1 MALLQEQWDKIMDLA
16 QSTQVVPKQMVT
28 PDFGGILESY
38 KAGQDIAKNRIALEQ
53 AGQGLAANKAVS
65 QAIKDNTNEAG
76 DLDVPTIISQL
87 AKDPNASLNLP
98 ELATKLLS
106 LKGQQFTTDTA
117 KLSNLATKNT
127 LAGQRLGPLVANINE
142 GKPVTRDQIVNEFVH
157 LNRIGVFSPQEAANH
172 MATLPPK
179 TGNAEKDQE
188 ALHNWITNEH
198 RATLN
203 NETLFSKLLP
213 QQQYVGTGGGTQIL
227 TVKPLTGQT
236 TPAGFIQGQNPPGTQ
251 LVAQEGDNTGLEVG
265 TKYIMNPSGAPTIIP
280 QGGINQGGMPQ
291 TGMNPVQQNQ
301 QPTPRPL
308 VTGLAPTT
316 EKNIETGLNLIED
329 ARKQSNLLPTLVF
342 NAGKII
348 KYAKGASTGTGGEL
362 LNDIK
367 GNFAGL
373 PYTFESVKDFNSLGH
388 QLAIMNK
395 EFASLPGINGT
406 NAGQE
411 LASKVGGTTK
421 WDEQSIIEATRVNR
435 SLAEMN
441 NLFYQG
447 IKKYRNDPRKS
458 IDFQDK
464 WNNVLNV
471 DTIRLYDASKNK
483 VTDSEALKSVIKDL
497 GEKRAVEA
505 AKHIDKINDLITKGQ

>member
-1 MALLQEQWDKIMDLA
+1 MDLA
-16 QSTQVVPKQMVT
+16 QSTKVVPGQMVT
-28 PDFGGILESY
+28 PDFGKINLNAPQEF
-38 KAGQDIAKNRIALEQ
+38 IKNQLAIQQ
-53 AGQGLAANKAVS
+53 AGQGIASNKAVS
-65 QAIKDNTNEAG
+65 QAIKDNTSEEG
-76 DLDVPTIISQL
+76 DLNVPAIISQL
-87 AKDPNASLNLP
+87 SKDENASFNLP
-98 ELATKLLS
+98 ELATKLLA
-106 LKGQQFTTDTA
+106 LKGQQFTTETA
-117 KLSNLATKNT
+117 KLTKWNTQNSIAGKRLA
-127 LAGQRLGPLVANINE
+127 PLVANINE
-142 GKPVTRDQIVNEFVH
+142 GKDVTRDQLISEFAH
-157 LNRIGVFSPQEAANH
+157 LNRLGVFSPQEAANH

-179 TGNAEKDQE
+179 TGDEVKDRE
-188 ALHNWITNEH
+188 NLHNWIRSEH
-198 RATLN
+198 LATQN

-213 QQQYVGTGGGTQIL
+213 QQQYVGTGGGTQVLNVNQI
-227 TVKPLTGQT
+227 TGQVK
-236 TPAGFIQGQNPPGTQ
+236 PAGFIQGQLPTGTQ
-251 LVAQEGDNTGLEVG
+251 LVAQEGDGTGLPTG
-265 TKYIMNPSGAPTIIP
+265 TKYIMNPNGAPTIIP
-280 QGGINQGGMPQ
+280 QGGMNQGGMPQ
-291 TGMNPVQQNQ
+291 SGMNPVQQG
-301 QPTPRPL
+301 QPPQKPP
-308 VTGLAPTT
+308 VTALAPTT

-373 PYTFESVKDFNSLGH
+373 PYTFKSVNDFNSLGH

-483 VTDSEALKSVIKDL
+483 TTDPEALKSVIKDL

>member
-1 MALLQEQWDKIMDLA
+1 MDLA
-16 QSTQVVPKQMVT
+16 QSTKVVPGQMVT
-28 PDFGGILESY
+28 PDFSKLNLNAPQEFV
-38 KAGQDIAKNRIALEQ
+38 KNQLAIQQ
-53 AGQGLAANKAVS
+53 AGQGIASNKAVS
-65 QAIKDNTNEAG
+65 MAIKDNTDENG
-76 DLDVPTIISQL
+76 DLNVPAIITQL
-87 AKDPNASLNLP
+87 SKDENASFNLP
-98 ELATKLLS
+98 ELATKLLA

-172 MATLPPK
+172 MATLPAK
-179 TGNAEKDQE
+179 TGNAERDQE

-213 QQQYVGTGGGTQIL
+213 SQSFVSTGAGTQIL
-227 TVKPLTGQT
+227 TTKPLTGQT
-236 TPAGFIQGQNPPGTQ
+236 TPSGFIQGQLPTGTQ
-251 LVAQEGDNTGLEVG
+251 AVAEEGDNTGLTPG
-265 TKYIMNPSGAPTIIP
+265 TKYIKNPSGAPTIIP
-280 QGGINQGGMPQ
+280 QGINQGGMNSMQQGQPPQ
-291 TGMNPVQQNQ
+291 KPI
-301 QPTPRPL
+301 
-308 VTGLAPTT
+308 VTALALST
-316 EKNIETGLNLIED
+316 EKNIETGFNLIEE
-329 ARKQSNLLPTLVF
+329 ARKQSNLLPTLEF

-348 KYAKGASTGTGGEL
+348 KYAKGAATGTGGEL

-373 PYTFESVKDFNSLGH
+373 PYSFKSVTDFNSLGH
-388 QLAIMNK
+388 QLSIMNK

-421 WDEQSIIEATRVNR
+421 WDEQSIIEATRINR
-435 SLAEMN
+435 SLSEMN

-447 IKKYRNDPRKS
+447 VKKYRNDTQKA

-464 WNNVLNV
+464 WNNILNV

-483 VTDSEALKSVIKDL
+483 ATDPDALKSVIKDL

>member
-1 MALLQEQWDKIMDLA
+1 MELA
-16 QSTQVVPKQMVT
+16 QSTQILPNKMVT
-28 PDFGGILESY
+28 PEFGGILESY

-127 LAGQRLGPLVANINE
+127 LAGQRLGPLVAMINE
-142 GKPVTRDQIVNEFVH
+142 GKPVTRDQLVNEFVH

-188 ALHNWITNEH
+188 ALNNWITNEH

-203 NETLFSKLLP
+203 NETLFGKLLP

-227 TVKPLTGQT
+227 NVKPLTGQT
-236 TPAGFIQGQNPPGTQ
+236 APAGFIQGQLPPGTQ
-251 LVAQEGDNTGLEVG
+251 LVAQEGDGTGLPAG
-265 TKYIMNPSGAPTIIP
+265 TKYIMNQSGTPTIIP
-280 QGGINQGGMPQ
+280 QGGMVQGNMPQ
-291 TGMNPVQQNQ
+291 TGMNPVQQG
-301 QPTPRPL
+301 QPPQKPL
-308 VTGLAPTT
+308 VTNLAPIT
-316 EKNIETGLNLIED
+316 ENTNAKGMEIVTQ
-329 ARKQSNLLPTLVF
+329 AREKAAGIPTLRF

-348 KYAKGASTGTGGEL
+348 EYAEKASTGTGGAL
-362 LNDIK
+362 LNDLK

-373 PYTFESVKDFNSLGH
+373 PFTGNTVTDFNLLGH
-388 QLAIMNK
+388 NLAMQNAVLAK
-395 EFASLPGINGT
+395 TPGINASD
-406 NAGQE
+406 AGQK
-411 LASKVGGTTK
+411 LAGEISGTTS
-421 WDEQSIIEATRVNR
+421 WDKKSIIEATRTNR
-435 SLAEMN
+435 MMGEIN
-441 NLFYQG
+441 DLFNQG
-447 IKKYRNDPRKS
+447 VQKYAKS
-458 IDFQDK
+458 PEKAIDFQNK
-464 WNNVLNV
+464 WNSVLDL
-471 DTIRLYDASKNK
+471 DTIRLYDAAINKKTDPKAYQSVVDNLGGSKSNRFI
-483 VTDSEALKSVIKDL
+483 D
-497 GEKRAVEA
+497 A

>member
-1 MALLQEQWDKIMDLA
+1 MDLA

-38 KAGQDIAKNRIALEQ
+38 AAGQNIAKNRVALEQ
-53 AGQGLAANKAVS
+53 AQQGLESNKAVS
-65 QAIKDNTNEAG
+65 AAMKEFTDANGNR
-76 DLDVPTIISQL
+76 DVPAIIAKL
-87 AKDPNASLNLP
+87 AQDPNASLNLP
-98 ELATKLLS
+98 DFA
-106 LKGQQFTTDTA
+106 A
-117 KLSNLATKNT
+117 KLYTLETGQTNSDIAKLNKLATKNG
-127 LAGQRLGPLVANINE
+127 LAGQRLGPLVASIDE
-142 GKPVTRDQIVNEFVH
+142 GKEVNRDQVINLFADLV
-157 LNRIGVFSPQEAANH
+157 RKGVFSPQEAGTH
-172 MATLPPK
+172 MATLPQK
-179 TGNAEKDQE
+179 TGNVEQDRD
-188 ALHNWITNEH
+188 ALHNWIKFEQ

-227 TVKPLTGQT
+227 NVNQITGKVKPE
-236 TPAGFIQGQNPPGTQ
+236 AFIQGQLPTGTQ
-251 LVAQEGDNTGLEVG
+251 LVAQEGDGTGLPTG
-265 TKYIMNPSGAPTIIP
+265 TKYIMNPNGAPTIIP
-280 QGGINQGGMPQ
+280 QGGMNQGGMPQ
-291 TGMNPVQQNQ
+291 SGMNPVQQG
-301 QPTPRPL
+301 QPPQKPP
-308 VTGLAPTT
+308 VTALAPTT

-373 PYTFESVKDFNSLGH
+373 PYTFKSVNDFNSLGH

-483 VTDSEALKSVIKDL
+483 TTDPEALKSVIKDL

>member
-1 MALLQEQWDKIMDLA
+1 MDLA
-16 QSTQVVPKQMVT
+16 QSTQVIPNKMVT

-38 KAGQDIAKNRIALEQ
+38 KAGQDVAKNRIALEQ
-53 AGQGLAANKAVS
+53 AQSGLESNKAVS
-65 QAIKDNTNEAG
+65 AAMKEFTDANGNRNVPAIIAK
-76 DLDVPTIISQL
+76 L
-87 AKDPNASLNLP
+87 AQDPNASLNLP
-98 ELATKLLS
+98 EFAAKLYTLETGQTGS
-106 LKGQQFTTDTA
+106 ENAKLQQFI
-117 KLSNLATKNT
+117 TKNSI
-127 LAGQRLGPLVANINE
+127 AGQRLGPYAAMIKE
-142 GKPVTRDQIVNEFVH
+142 GKEVSRDQIISEFAH
-157 LNRIGVFSPQEAANH
+157 LVRKGVFNPQEAAAH

-179 TGNAEKDQE
+179 TGNAEKDRD
-188 ALHNWITNEH
+188 ALHNWINVENQATQTNAE
-198 RATLN
+198 
-203 NETLFSKLLP
+203 LFNAMMPGQTSVP
-213 QQQYVGTGGGTQIL
+213 TGGGTQMF
-227 TVKPLTGQT
+227 TTNKLTGKS
-236 TPAGFIQGQNPPGTQ
+236 TPSAFVENQLAPGTKIR
-251 LVAQEGDNTGLEVG
+251 LEEGNPYGLPPNTEVILPNTG
-265 TKYIMNPSGAPTIIP
+265 GAPRIIN

-291 TGMNPVQQNQ
+291 SGMNQGQQG
-301 QPTPRPL
+301 QPPKPL

-483 VTDSEALKSVIKDL
+483 TTDPEALKSVIKDL